1 MRTSHRRL
9 PALNAEITTAMVAF
23 PPANPLTGESLLPL
37 SAMRRTAATAAH
49 VILESTAVQLL
60 VDPLLRSDVSFFVDP
75 KVPLTDHRLNL
86 GLPGAAATLVFAE
99 DALRVCDFTF
109 NAWGDA
115 ALPHKRESRFG
126 SWLAG
131 ELQADSDFSLLSFS
145 TSDMVHDGS
154 GTLVLSEQSLLNPK
168 RNPGWSKGAV
178 ERELSRMLGAER
190 FAWVP
195 GRARSAVF
203 FANDTTAVVQLPQE
217 HEASFEPALEIA
229 ALIEGTRNA
238 AGRHYE
244 VLTINPSVSGQA
256 YLDVTL
262 INDQLLLPSYDEP
275 SDAAA
280 LQFYRDLF
288 PSKVVQQ
295 INTRPLV
302 QRGLSWADL
311 LLLLPAG

>member
-9 PALNAEITTAMVAF
+9 PALNAEITTALVAF

-49 VILESTAVQLL
+49 VILESTTVQLL
-60 VDPLLRSDVSFFVDP
+60 VDPLLRSDLSFFVDP
-75 KVPLTDHRLNL
+75 KVPVTEYRLNL
-86 GLPGAAATLVFAE
+86 GLPGAAAVVALT
-99 DALRVCDFTF
+99 DDGLRVCDFTF
-109 NAWGDA
+109 NAWGDSS
-115 ALPHKRESRFG
+115 LPQTRESRFG
-126 SWLAG
+126 SWLAS
-131 ELQADSDFSLLSFS
+131 ELKADSDFSLLSFS

-154 GTLVLSEQSLLNPK
+154 GTVVLSEQSLLNPK

-178 ERELSRMLGAER
+178 ERELARMVGAQR
-190 FAWVP
+190 FVWVP
-195 GRARSAVF
+195 GRARASVF
-203 FANDTTAVVQLPQE
+203 FANDSTAVVQLPQE
-217 HEASFEPALEIA
+217 HEESFEPALEIA
-229 ALIEGTRNA
+229 AFIEGAKNA

-244 VLTINPSVSGQA
+244 VLTIHPSVSGQA

-275 SDAAA
+275 SDAVA

-288 PSKVVQQ
+288 PGKVINQ

-311 LLLLPAG
+311 LLLLPAA